1 MSSVTICGSRVSGW
15 MLTSLTSACG
25 SSASTSVAPV
35 ATSIRMSL
43 AVSAPTEL
51 VPSSELPSALNAIG
65 SLVSASSAGMVSSA
79 RQSASR
85 AVPDQERRWLPS
97 GCGAA
102 AALTASCAS
111 ATQPM
116 KPGLSTSLVSSPVAR
131 SSR

>member
-1 MSSVTICGSRVSGW
+1 MVPS
-15 MLTSLTSACG
+15 
-25 SSASTSVAPV
+25 

-65 SLVSASSAGMVSSA
+65 SLVSASSAGMVSSG
-79 RQSASR
+79 RQSAS
-85 AVPDQERRWLPS
+85 AVSLTRSTMLPS

-102 AALTASCAS
+102 VALTASCAS

-116 KPGLSTSLVSSPVAR
+116 KPGLSTSLVSSPVTR